1 MKKMLALL
9 LTLCLLA
16 GLLPA
21 TALAADTGVTCNDGD
36 TCTTHEAAV
45 TVDGTTL
52 HYATIADAIHAANST
67 SGSDT
72 ITVKLLQD
80 NVFLQS
86 KDSATTGEE
95 DTYSTFI
102 YKDMI
107 LDLNGKTLTC
117 KASYAGISVRP
128 DVHFTIKNGTFE
140 NTSTG
145 TWACAIEAS
154 KKEDQPVGC
163 TITLEDHVTVK
174 AKYAVY
180 GVGYTTVEVTD
191 STLEG
196 SYGVF
201 GAGPTNKVT
210 LTRATIDADVYGVYQ
225 GPYDPEHFS
234 NKDIAGSEYKISG
247 SEITGD
253 DAGVCINNYLGDVAT
268 GNHTL
273 LVENSNITGGTGIE
287 TKRTDVIIKGD
298 DTKITATGT
307 TEAMDPNSSPVSSGY
322 ALAVT
327 YYSDENVSHNTAT
340 GENYAAGT
348 LKIEGG
354 SFTGGIGIQ
363 NPKEDETTEAALT
376 ITGGTFADDVGG
388 YVQSGMMQDSE
399 TGKVVINPAT
409 AVAKIGDVGYDTLA
423 DAVAAAQSGETITL
437 LKEITDQNLIEL
449 GTDKDVTIDLNGF
462 NIGFAENSFF
472 KVNGGKL
479 HLTGSGKVYEQAP
492 YDAPIKIWGS
502 TTDVADYSVVTVDE
516 NVTLEGWAGIF
527 ITVNPD
533 SNGVNHAFGVK
544 VTVAGTI
551 NSVKDTSGNDGHGV
565 YINGMNQDVSD
576 NVPQITLGPT
586 SKITSTGDG
595 IYAAGYA
602 VWNLAGDITAPDAL
616 SIKSGTF
623 NITGGTYHST
633 GEFADPAA
641 ANSNGS
647 ENTGAA
653 LSITSNRSYA
663 QQTVVNVTGGTFI
676 SDNGYAVYEGIA
688 KKEDVPAAD
697 SSYAQ
702 ISISGGTFQGNT
714 DKGDVKIAE
723 ASNKKV
729 VSGGTFSTDLS
740 ESGYLAD
747 SVKYEVTH
755 QAGGFSYTETLPG
768 AQAAAQPG
776 DTITDLKATSDP
788 DTTTYTLTLDYNDG
802 ATTNGTYTVAI
813 NTEIPLPTPSRVNYR
828 FDGWSDGTNTYNGG
842 ATYTVTTT
850 VTLTA
855 RWTYNGPSSSGGSS
869 TPIYSSTVEKT
880 ENGTV
885 TVSPKNAS
893 KNTTVTITV
902 TPDDGYELDTL
913 TVTDKDGKA
922 IAVTKVNDTTY
933 TFTMPDGKVTIAAT
947 FGCDGGDNCPSKAFT
962 DLGDKQWYHDSI
974 DYAVEN
980 GLLEGT
986 SPTTMEPNATL
997 IRAQLAQI
1005 LYNIEDK
1012 PAVTGEMIF
1021 EDVPASEWFYS
1032 PVLWANQNDIINGT
1046 SATTFEPLEA
1056 ITRQDLALMLYRYA
1070 GKPAVTGD
1078 LDGFT
1083 DADQVGDWAEEAMAW
1098 AVAEGIVQGDT
1109 PTTLN
1114 PTGTATRA
1122 EAAAMLQ
1129 RFLENAA

>member
-16 GLLPA
+16 GLVPLSA
-21 TALAADTGVTCNDGD
+21 GAVDTGETCNDGD
-36 TCTTHEAAV
+36 KCSTHEAAYNGKHYMTIGEAIRAAAGKNGTGGTV
-45 TVDGTTL
+45 TLLKDATLVGTDSVWDGTN
-52 HYATIADAIHAANST
+52 H
-67 SGSDT
+67 
-72 ITVKLLQD
+72 
-80 NVFLQS
+80 
-86 KDSATTGEE
+86 
-95 DTYSTFI
+95 TYSTNI
-102 YKDMI
+102 YGDVT
-107 LDLNGKTLTC
+107 LDLGGNTLTS
-117 KASYAGISVRP
+117 AAYVSISVQP
-128 DVHFTIKNGTFE
+128 NAHFTIKNGIFK
-140 NTSTG
+140 NIYDNQ
-145 TWACAIEAS
+145 WATAIEAR
-154 KKEDQPVGC
+154 KEGNVNGKGC
-163 TITLEDHVTVK
+163 KITLEEEVK
-174 AKYAVY
+174 VIAPYCAVY
-180 GVGYTTVEVTD
+180 GVGYTEIEIINSTVE
-191 STLEG
+191 G
-196 SYGVF
+196 QYGVY
-201 GAGPTNKVT
+201 GAGPTNKVK
-210 LTRATIDADVYGVYQ
+210 LNHAIVDADVCGVYQ
-225 GPYDPEHFS
+225 GPYDPYYFL
-234 NKDIAGSEYKISG
+234 NANVAGSVYKIYD
-247 SEITGD
+247 SEITGNS
-253 DAGVCINNYLGDVAT
+253 AGVSINNYLGDVAT

-273 LVENSNITGGTGIE
+273 LVENSKITGSTGIE
-287 TKRTDVIIKGD
+287 TRRTDVTIQGD
-298 DTKITATGT
+298 ATEITATGS
-307 TEAMDPNSSPVSSGY
+307 TEAMDPESSPVSSGY
-322 ALAVT
+322 AVAAT
-327 YYSDENVSHNTAT
+327 YYVKGVSGHTFNTPDT
-340 GENYAAGT
+340 YAAGT

-354 SFTGGIGIQ
+354 DFVGGIGIQ
-363 NPKEDETTEAALT
+363 EPASGATTEAT
-376 ITGGTFADDVGG
+376 INITGGTFLNNDNTVNQDVGP
-388 YVQSGMMQDSE
+388 YVQDGMKQDTDGSIIID
-399 TGKVVINPAT
+399 TNT
-409 AVAKIGDVGYDTLA
+409 AVAQIGDVGYDTLA

-462 NIGFAENSFF
+462 NIGFAKGSFF
-472 KVNGGKL
+472 QVNGGKL
-479 HLTGSGKVYEQAP
+479 HLTGSGKVYELKP

-544 VTVAGTI
+544 VTVDGTI
-551 NSVKDTSGNDGHGV
+551 NSVQDTSGDDGHGV
-565 YINGMNQDVSD
+565 YINGMNQDMSG

-586 SKITSTGDG
+586 SEIISTGDG

-623 NITGGTYHST
+623 KITGGTYHST

-653 LSITSNRSYA
+653 LSITSNDDYA
-663 QQTVVNVTGGTFI
+663 KKTVVNVTGGTFI
-676 SDNGYAVYEGIA
+676 SDNSYAVYEGIA
-688 KKEDVPAAD
+688 KKEDTPAAD
-697 SSYAQ
+697 SSYAT

-729 VSGGTFSTDLS
+729 ISGGKFSQDLS
-740 ESGYLAD
+740 ESDYLAS
-747 SVKYEVTH
+747 SVQYQVTH
-755 QAGGFSYTETLPG
+755 QAGGFSYTETLP
-768 AQAAAQPG
+768 AAQELAQSG
-776 DTITDLKATSDP
+776 DTITDLTATAEN
-788 DTTTYTLTLDYNDG
+788 TVTLTLDYNDG
-802 ATTNGTYTVAI
+802 GATTNGTYTAAI
-813 NTEIPLPTPSRVNYR
+813 NTEIPLPTPSRVNYS
-828 FDGWSDGTNTYNGG
+828 FNGWSDGTNTYNGG
-842 ATYTVTTT
+842 VTYTVAANA
-850 VTLTA
+850 TLTA

-902 TPDDGYELDTL
+902 TPDEGYELASL

-922 IAVTKVNDTTY
+922 VELTKVSDTKY
-933 TFTMPDGKVTIAAT
+933 TFKMPDGKVTIAAA

-962 DLGDKQWYHDSI
+962 DLGDTQWNHDSI

-1012 PAVTGEMIF
+1012 PAVTGEMVF

-1032 PVLWANQNDIINGT
+1032 PILWANQNDIINGT
-1046 SATTFEPLEA
+1046 SPTTFEPLEN
-1056 ITRQDLALMLYRYA
+1056 ISRQDLALMLYRYA

>member
-21 TALAADTGVTCNDGD
+21 TALAADTGVTCDGGD
-36 TCTTHEAAV
+36 KCSTHEAAV
-45 TVDGTTL
+45 TVDGMTL
-52 HYATIADAIHAANST
+52 HYATIGGAIHAAGGENGSGGTVTLLKNAELKGQDT
-67 SGSDT
+67 SEDDYGASDKT
-72 ITVKLLQD
+72 
-80 NVFLQS
+80 
-86 KDSATTGEE
+86 
-95 DTYSTFI
+95 TFI
-102 YKDMI
+102 YKNII
-107 LDLNGKTLTC
+107 LDLGGNTLTC
-117 KASYAGISVRP
+117 NDQNGLVVRP
-128 DVHFTIKNGTFE
+128 GVNFTIKNGSYE
-140 NTSTG
+140 NTAPSYGTG
-145 TWACAIEAS
+145 IEAS
-154 KKEDQPVGC
+154 KSKSGNDYTGC
-163 TITLEDHVTVK
+163 TVTIDNATVQ
-174 AKYAVY
+174 AAFSGVYAT
-180 GVGYTTVEVTD
+180 GYTTINVKNGGKIIATDNTAISAIGPHNTVNVENSKIEGKTYGIFQQVYDKNLSNDLPASTFNIED
-191 STLEG
+191 SAIKGGLAAINIASNEG
-196 SYGVF
+196 IAQS
-201 GAGPTNKVT
+201 NHT
-210 LTRATIDADVYGVYQ
+210 LTVT
-225 GPYDPEHFS
+225 
-234 NKDIAGSEYKISG
+234 N
-247 SEITGD
+247 SEITGANGIILEGTNAAISGAD
-253 DAGVCINNYLGDVAT
+253 TNITAGDEGFALIVRKQSDEQTVGAVEVTGGTFKGLVYIHGDGTAT
-268 GNHTL
+268 I
-273 LVENSNITGGTGIE
+273 NITGGTFLTSEGSVN
-287 TKRTDVIIKGD
+287 KDVDQYIQPGMTQD
-298 DTKITATGT
+298 PDTG
-307 TEAMDPNSSPVSSGY
+307 
-322 ALAVT
+322 
-327 YYSDENVSHNTAT
+327 
-340 GENYAAGT
+340 
-348 LKIEGG
+348 KIELD
-354 SFTGGIGIQ
+354 
-363 NPKEDETTEAALT
+363 PD
-376 ITGGTFADDVGG
+376 
-388 YVQSGMMQDSE
+388 
-399 TGKVVINPAT
+399 T
-409 AVAKIGDVGYDTLA
+409 AVAQIGDVGYSTLA
-423 DAVAAAQSGETITL
+423 DAVSAARSGKTITL
-437 LKEITDQNLIEL
+437 LKEITDQTLIEL
-449 GTDKDVTIDLNGF
+449 GTGKDVTIDLNGF
-462 NIGFAENSFF
+462 NIGFAEDSFF

-565 YINGMNQDVSD
+565 YINGMNQDMSD

-653 LSITSNRSYA
+653 LSITSNKSYA

-697 SSYAQ
+697 SSYAK

-729 VSGGTFSTDLS
+729 ISGGKFSRDLS
-740 ESGYLAD
+740 ESDYLAS
-747 SVKYEVTH
+747 SVQYQVTH
-755 QAGGFSYTETLPG
+755 QAGGFSYTETL
-768 AQAAAQPG
+768 AAAQALAQQG
-776 DTITDLKATSDP
+776 DSIILLNAGP
-788 DTTTYTLTLDYNDG
+788 DTTTYTLTLNYNDG
-802 ATTNGTYTVAI
+802 GATANATYGVESGTEVT
-813 NTEIPLPTPSRVNYR
+813 LPTPTRANYS
-828 FDGWSDGTNTYNGG
+828 FNGWSDGTNTYNGG
-842 ATYTVTTT
+842 VTYTVAANA
-850 VTLTA
+850 TLTA
-855 RWTYNGPSSSGGSS
+855 QWTYNGPSSSGGSS

-902 TPDDGYELDTL
+902 TPDEGYELASL

-1012 PAVTGEMIF
+1012 PAATGEMVF

-1032 PVLWANQNDIINGT
+1032 PVLWANQNEIINGT
-1046 SATTFEPLEA
+1046 SPTTFEPLED
-1056 ITRQDLALMLYRYA
+1056 ISRQDLALMLYRYA

>member
-21 TALAADTGVTCNDGD
+21 TALAGSVSNCTYGD
-36 TCTTHEAAV
+36 NCTTHEAAV

-52 HYATIADAIHAANST
+52 HY
-67 SGSDT
+67 DT
-72 ITVKLLQD
+72 IGEAIRAAAGQNGTGGTVTLLKNANLLAADQVWD
-80 NVFLQS
+80 GTS
-86 KDSATTGEE
+86 T
-95 DTYSTFI
+95 TYSTVI
-102 YKDMI
+102 YEDVI
-107 LDLNGKTLTC
+107 LDLGGNTLKC
-117 KASYAGISVRP
+117 NAYVGISVQSG
-128 DVHFTIKNGTFE
+128 VHFTIKNGTFE
-140 NTSTG
+140 NIYDNQ
-145 TWACAIEAS
+145 WATAIEAS
-154 KKEDQPVGC
+154 KSANVGGTGC
-163 TITLEDHVTVK
+163 TITLEEQVTVK
-174 AKYAVY
+174 AKHSAVY
-180 GVGYTTVEVTD
+180 AVGYTTVEVTD

-225 GPYDPEHFS
+225 GPYDPEHFL

-327 YYSDENVSHNTAT
+327 YYSDENVSHDTAT

-423 DAVAAAQSGETITL
+423 DAVAAARSGETITL
-437 LKEITDQNLIEL
+437 LKEISDQTLIEL

-462 NIGFAENSFF
+462 NIGFAEGSFF
-472 KVNGGKL
+472 KVKGGKL
-479 HLTGSGKVYEQAP
+479 HLTGRGKVHEQKP

-502 TTDVADYSVVTVDE
+502 TTDVADYSVVIVDE

-533 SNGVNHAFGVK
+533 GSGVNHAFGVK
-544 VTVAGTI
+544 VTVNGSI
-551 NSVKDTSGNDGHGV
+551 NSVEDTSGDDGHGV
-565 YINGMNQDVSD
+565 YINGMNQDMSG

-586 SKITSTGDG
+586 SEITSTGDG

-602 VWNLAGDITAPDAL
+602 QWNLAGDITAPDAL

-623 NITGGTYHST
+623 KITGGTYHST

-653 LSITSNRSYA
+653 LSITSNDDYA
-663 QQTVVNVTGGTFI
+663 KKTVVNVTGGTFI
-676 SDNGYAVYEGIA
+676 SDNSYAVYEGIA
-688 KKEDVPAAD
+688 KKEDTPAAN
-697 SSYAQ
+697 SSYAT

-740 ESGYLAD
+740 TEEYEGYLAD
-747 SVKYEVTH
+747 DVKYQVAH
-755 QAGGFSYTETLPG
+755 QAGGFSYTETLP
-768 AQAAAQPG
+768 AAQELAQSG
-776 DTITDLKATSDP
+776 DTITELNVAQG
-788 DTTTYTLTLDYNDG
+788 TTTYTLTLQYNDG
-802 ATTNGTYTVAI
+802 ATANVTYTVASG
-813 NTEIPLPTPSRVNYR
+813 TQVPLPTPTRVNYH
-828 FDGWSDGTNTYNGG
+828 FDGWSDGTTTYNGNV
-842 ATYTVTTT
+842 TYTVTTT

-902 TPDDGYELDTL
+902 KPNAGKELYDL
-913 TVTDKDGKA
+913 KVTDEDGKA

-947 FGCDGGDNCPSKAFT
+947 FGCDGGNNCPSKAFT
-962 DLGDKQWYHDSI
+962 DLGDKQWYHDFI

-1012 PAVTGEMIF
+1012 PTVTGEMVF
-1021 EDVPASEWFYS
+1021 EDVPASEWFYN
-1032 PVLWANQNDIINGT
+1032 PVLWANQNEIINGT
-1046 SATTFEPLEA
+1046 SSTTFEPLEA

-1070 GKPAVTGD
+1070 GKPEVTGD

-1083 DADQVGDWAEEAMAW
+1083 DGDQVGDWAEEAMAW